1 MEKNKL
7 DDDLFLFLS
16 EAKIL
21 LQQNKHLEALVLAQ
35 NRLRQLPCDVDAYV
49 VAAHAFI
56 AMKNTE
62 ESENILKTIE
72 DLITDLSSFYIRVGD
87 IYREKGFFHN
97 AANCYKKYI
106 SLHPSSEKTKEVVDK
121 IVLLE
126 QEAPLLADM
135 EETGDTGKSEPEF
148 YTITLADLYIRQ
160 GHFAMAAEILE
171 KIIKN
176 EPDNE
181 IAKSKL
187 DTVNTAMALQA
198 SAKADAAK
206 ADFLIETMT
215 QWLKNINR
223 LKDNGRAAK

>member
-21 LQQNKHLEALVLAQ
+21 LQQNKYLEALVLAQ
-35 NRLRQLPCDVDAYV
+35 NRLRQLPCDVDAHV
-49 VAAHAFI
+49 IAAHAFI

-72 DLITDLSSFYIRVGD
+72 GLITDLSSFYIRVGD

-106 SLHPSSEKTKEVVDK
+106 SLNPSSEKTKEVVDK

-126 QEAPLLADM
+126 QEEPMLAEI
-135 EETGDTGKSEPEF
+135 EEVDESLKKEPEF

-198 SAKADAAK
+198 SARADAVK
-206 ADFLIETMT
+206 ADFLIDTMT
-215 QWLKNINR
+215 QWLENINR
-223 LKDNGRAAK
+223 LKNDGSAAK